1 MYCRAIAGRRRGNEA
16 GTDIGSRICMDVT
29 QELRA
34 LEQDPQIVVSVE
46 ILGRGICQACI
57 GDISHGYRE
66 IGKLDSFNAAV
77 AWLSEK
83 ARQNYPDS
91 KYVRHLP
98 ALAR

>member
-1 MYCRAIAGRRRGNEA
+1 
-16 GTDIGSRICMDVT
+16 MDVT

-46 ILGRGICQACI
+46 FLGRGVCQACI

>member
-1 MYCRAIAGRRRGNEA
+1 
-16 GTDIGSRICMDVT
+16 MDVT

-46 ILGRGICQACI
+46 FLGRGICQACI

-66 IGKLDSFNAAV
+66 ISKLDSFNAAV
-77 AWLSEK
+77 QWLAEK

-91 KYVRHLP
+91 NYARHLLV
-98 ALAR
+98 LAR